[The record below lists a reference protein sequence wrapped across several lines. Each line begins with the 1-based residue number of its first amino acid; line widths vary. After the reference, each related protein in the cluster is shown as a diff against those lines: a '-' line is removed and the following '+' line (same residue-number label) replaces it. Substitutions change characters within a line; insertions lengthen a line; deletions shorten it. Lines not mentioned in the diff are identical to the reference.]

1 MLIFSPHGALF
12 FKLSSKMLQ
21 RDKFYSPIDRCQCFR
36 PSRSTPNSSENDHFP
51 VFLLWIVAEGPV
63 QAGFLIY
70 PSCTPYCVLSMGILV
85 ISGPSLWIVCVYALS
100 MYVCVCMC
108 MYYFK
113 TGVWGGECM
122 KAKSVKKYICP
133 ADVNLLDR
141 SP

>member
-1 MLIFSPHGALF
+1 MNVDFSPHGALF

-51 VFLLWIVAEGPV
+51 VFLSWIVAEEPV
-63 QAGFLIY
+63 QAEFLIY

-85 ISGPSLWIVCVYALS
+85 ISGPSLWIVCVCVCVCFKYV
-100 MYVCVCMC
+100 YVCVCMY

-113 TGVWGGECM
+113 TGVGGEN
-122 KAKSVKKYICP
+122 V
-133 ADVNLLDR
+133 
-141 SP
+141 